1 MTDIKPE
8 RVVEHWSTVA
18 VTALPPGWRN
28 AFRIEGEDSHI
39 LYPCA
44 AILLQEHRSTEHV
57 RYEMVADG
65 HARAEYRN
73 TTDHEPPY
81 DTVAVFAYHDT
92 LGLLKRVWDAEDY
105 DGTIG
110 PGEEHLC
117 DLEDCI
123 ERSSEPGAHDDA

>member
-1 MTDIKPE
+1 MGML
-8 RVVEHWSTVA
+8 VLSTGIQ
-18 VTALPPGWRN
+18 L
-28 AFRIEGEDSHI
+28 
-39 LYPCA
+39 
-44 AILLQEHRSTEHV
+44 
-57 RYEMVADG
+57 
-65 HARAEYRN
+65 
-73 TTDHEPPY
+73 TTSRRTTP
-81 DTVAVFAYHDT
+81 VAVFAYHDS